1 MNNIVFKEN
10 LKNKKYYTCILN
22 LREELIN
29 ILVTKIQEKDNTF
42 YFTTTSDLFYKSK
55 GLLMQKEIKIA
66 YQLYLYDIMDER
78 EEFVLENM
86 MEMYKSLN

>member
-1 MNNIVFKEN
+1 MNNTAFKEN
-10 LKNKKYYTCILN
+10 LKNKKYYTCILD
-22 LREELIN
+22 LREKIIN
-29 ILVTKIQEKDNTF
+29 ILVNKIQEKDSTF
-42 YFTTTSDLFYKSK
+42 YFTTTMDLFHKSK
-55 GLLMQKEIKIA
+55 EMLNQEEIKIS

>member
-1 MNNIVFKEN
+1 
-10 LKNKKYYTCILN
+10 
-22 LREELIN
+22 
-29 ILVTKIQEKDNTF
+29 
-42 YFTTTSDLFYKSK
+42 
-55 GLLMQKEIKIA
+55 MQKEIKIA